1 MTLVLCRRR
10 HGPGSHLEL
19 TVLLLKVFIFVGI
32 TVGKL
37 IYLDAVL
44 LNLFADL

>member
-10 HGPGSHLEL
+10 HDSHLEL

-32 TVGKL
+32 TVRKL

-44 LNLFADL
+44 LDLFADL